1 MSNPSNKKRAQDR
14 IDRIHS
20 FRMELAA
27 LSEEGIFNLSSKDKE
42 NIADYH
48 SSLITKFS
56 NQFDTDSTDTE
67 KKMSLGMRILTFLGG
82 LALCASIFFFFYQ
95 IWGHISTNIQITI
108 LILAPIVSLVLMDWA
123 ARLEQTLYYATLLA
137 LLAFVCFVLNLH
149 VLGQIFNIAPSQNAF
164 LIWGVFGIF
173 IAYYLGL
180 KLLLVAGLLCIL
192 GYISATVGVWS
203 GLYWLSFG
211 ERPENFL
218 IAGFLILLI
227 PIIFKHRIYFDFP
240 WIYHLVGLL
249 SIFISVLILSNWGGG
264 SYLLFD
270 SSNIEIF
277 YQTLGF
283 FLSASVAGL
292 GIRFKQNGVI
302 NIGVTFFTIFLY
314 TKFFDWWWDLLPKYL
329 FFLVV
334 SGVSIGLLTLF
345 KTLRKSLKVIG

>member
-1 MSNPSNKKRAQDR
+1 MDTPSNKKQAQER
-14 IDRIHS
+14 IDRIHA
-20 FRMELAA
+20 FRNELAS
-27 LSEEGIFNLSSKDKE
+27 LSEEGIFNLSSKAKE
-42 NIADYH
+42 TISHYH
-48 SSLITKFS
+48 SHLIAKFS
-56 NQFDTDSTDTE
+56 NQFDTDSSDTE

-95 IWGHISTNIQITI
+95 IWGHISTSLQIII
-108 LILAPIVSLVLMDWA
+108 LILTPILSLVLMNWA
-123 ARLEQTLYYATLLA
+123 ARVEKTLYYASLLA

-164 LIWGVFGIF
+164 LIWGLFGIF
-173 IAYYLGL
+173 LAYYLGL

-211 ERPENFL
+211 ERPENFI
-218 IAGFLILLI
+218 IAGFMILLV
-227 PIIFKHRIYFDFP
+227 PIIFKHRSFYDFP
-240 WIYHLVGLL
+240 WIYYLVGLL

-277 YQTLGF
+277 YQTFGF
-283 FLSASVAGL
+283 IISAIVAGL
-292 GIRFKQNGVI
+292 GIRFKQNGVT

-314 TKFFDWWWDLLPKYL
+314 TKFFDWWWDLFPKYL
-329 FFLVV
+329 FFLII
-334 SGVSIGLLTLF
+334 SGITIGLLAIF
-345 KTLRKSLKVIG
+345 KTLRKNLKEVG